1 MGTVEGGSC
10 HTRDDQALLQFARG
24 HQNLGVDSV
33 DGRFRSD
40 FMGFPLGLKRSG
52 FSCDFLTLHDYLSQ
66 TKWIFQKGHSQ
77 NEAIKYHSGL
87 ENDSWIRFWL
97 FFFPESDF
105 ATTFRGFFLG
115 QAIVAVAV

>member
-1 MGTVEGGSC
+1 MVGFE
-10 HTRDDQALLQFARG
+10 APRG
-24 HQNLGVDSV
+24 KPAKSEK
-33 DGRFRSD
+33 S
-40 FMGFPLGLKRSG
+40 GFPVI
-52 FSCDFLTLHDYLSQ
+52 FLPSSQ

-77 NEAIKYHSGL
+77 NEAIIYHSGL

-97 FFFPESDF
+97 FFFPESDS

>member
-1 MGTVEGGSC
+1 M
-10 HTRDDQALLQFARG
+10 
-24 HQNLGVDSV
+24 